1 MKKIWN
7 KIYVHIIAIILFL
20 LVSLLYLSPIL
31 DGKMIQQMDV
41 TKARGMQKEL
51 KDYYAETGE
60 TALWTNSMFGGMPAY
75 QIVVL
80 GASKNNIYEHVGK
93 FLRMNLPRN
102 SMDILFIYMIGFY
115 ILLIVMGVN
124 PWLSMIGAF
133 AFAFSSY
140 NIIIIG
146 AGHVNKAFVIG
157 LMPLVLGGVIMA
169 YRQKYIVGFI
179 LTTLGLGI
187 NIYFNHLQMTYY
199 MLIMIF
205 IYAIIQ
211 LVNDIREK
219 QITKFVKASM
229 ILSAAIVLAVL
240 PNITSLLTTYEYS
253 RETTRGGSEL
263 SIDGE
268 TQETGLD
275 TEYALAWSYGKLETF
290 TLLIP
295 DFMGGASSGSLTKDS
310 KTYQALV
317 NNNVPRN
324 QAEQFINQVPTY
336 WGDQLFTAGPT
347 YFGAVIVFLFIAGL
361 FLVKSK
367 IKWWLFASVVVSIIL
382 GWGSNFM
389 ELSEFFLDY
398 VPFYNKFRAV
408 SSILV
413 VASIAFPFLGF
424 LMIKELLNPDIKKQE
439 KQKSINYSLYLTG
452 GIALFFALLG
462 GFLFDFESTTDAQM
476 ISSGYPEWLINALQA
491 DRASL
496 LTMDAFRSLVFII
509 LTFVICWALINNKIK
524 FTYFL
529 LLLAL
534 FVFIDLWSV
543 DKRYLN
549 NKNFAE
555 ARMVAEL
562 QPTQADIQIL
572 QDKDLHF
579 RVFNLTQSPFQETY
593 TSYFHKS
600 IGGYHGAKLRRYQD
614 LIEWHLSRQN
624 VDVMNMLN
632 TKYFIVPGANNQPV
646 VQRNPAALGNAW
658 FVNSVR
664 IVENAN
670 QEIEALND
678 FNPATTAIV
687 DERFADMING
697 IDFSSTDTTSNTYI
711 ELTEYKPD
719 YLAYKSNSDN
729 EGLVVFSEIY
739 YNNKKGWQAYIDD
752 EAVPHLRVNYVL
764 RALRV
769 PPGEHTITFKFEPQS
784 FYAGQ
789 RISLISSIIASLI
802 ILGLIVWVLIKKS
815 KSTMPN

>member
-20 LVSLLYLSPIL
+20 LISLLYLSPIL
-31 DGKMIQQMDV
+31 DGKMIQQFDV

-51 KDYYAETGE
+51 KDYYDETGE
-60 TALWTNSMFGGMPAY
+60 TALWTNSMFSGMPAY

-80 GASKNNIYEHVGK
+80 GASKNNIYEHIGK

-157 LMPLVLGGVIMA
+157 LMPLVLGGVILT
-169 YRQKYIVGFI
+169 YRRKYIVGFI
-179 LTTLGLGI
+179 LTVLGLGI

-199 MLIMIF
+199 LLIMIL

-211 LVNDIREK
+211 LINDFRKK
-219 QITKFVKASM
+219 QIAKFIQASM
-229 ILSAAIVLAVL
+229 VLLAAAVLAVL
-240 PNITSLLTTYEYS
+240 PNITNLITTYEYS
-253 RETTRGGSEL
+253 RETTRGGTEL
-263 SIDGE
+263 TTEDK

-275 TEYALAWSYGKLETF
+275 TDYALEWSYGKLETF

-295 DFMGGASSGSLTKDS
+295 DFMGGASSGSLSKDS

-347 YFGAVIVFLFIAGL
+347 YFGAVIIFLFIAGI
-361 FLVKSK
+361 FLVRSR
-367 IKWWLFASVVVSIIL
+367 IKWWLFASAIVSIIL
-382 GWGSNFM
+382 AWGSNFM
-389 ELSEFFLDY
+389 ELSEFFLDH

-439 KQKSINYSLYLTG
+439 KQKSINYSLYITG

-462 GFLFDFESTTDAQM
+462 GLLFDFESTSDAQM
-476 ISSGYPEWLINALQA
+476 ISSGYPEWLINAIQA

-496 LTMDAFRSLVFII
+496 LTMDSLRSLVFIV
-509 LTFVICWALINNKIK
+509 LTFALCWTLISNKIK
-524 FTYFL
+524 FTYFA

-534 FVFIDLWSV
+534 FIFIDLWSV

-549 NKNFAE
+549 DMDFIESRKA
-555 ARMVAEL
+555 VEL

-572 QDKDLHF
+572 QDKDPHF
-579 RVFNLTQSPFQETY
+579 RVFNITQSPFQETY

-624 VDVMNMLN
+624 IDVMNMLN

-646 VQRNPAALGNAW
+646 VQRNPDALGNAW
-658 FVNSVR
+658 YVDSVR
-664 IVENAN
+664 IVEDAN
-670 QEIEALND
+670 QEIEALNN
-678 FNPATTAIV
+678 FNPASVAIV
-687 DERFADMING
+687 DIRFADMVTG
-697 IDFSSTDTTSNTYI
+697 IDFSNAESTNRYI

-719 YLAYKSNSDN
+719 YLSYKSNSES
-729 EGLVVFSEIY
+729 EGLAVFSEIY
-739 YNNKKGWQAYIDD
+739 YNNKKGWQAYING
-752 EAVPHLRVNYVL
+752 EAVPHFRVNYVL

-769 PPGEHTITFKFEPQS
+769 PPGEHTITFKFEPKT

-802 ILGLIVWVLIKKS
+802 IVGLIVWVLIKKS
-815 KSTMPN
+815 KSTIPD